1 MQQGSAEL
9 AAAGSNQTPD
19 LKPAKISGVKSIDP
33 KAHLGE
39 EGRRAQFGKAGLMS
53 IITRRVALLGALAP
67 VLAACSGGAKPSGP
81 LPDDMGLGNPGAKV
95 TVVEYAS
102 VACPV
107 CGRWYKEV
115 WPAFKAKYIDTGK
128 IHYVARE
135 MLVGDA
141 SEVAIA
147 ASGFLLAR
155 CAGSDKYF
163 AVTDAVYLSQP
174 GLYDDPSGTLLGI
187 AKKFGL
193 SDAQF
198 NACIRNEGALNAL
211 SLRVANNVKIDHVD
225 ATPTFVING
234 KALDPGYQ
242 PLAALDA
249 AIAQAQ
255 AVK

>member
-1 MQQGSAEL
+1 M
-9 AAAGSNQTPD
+9 T
-19 LKPAKISGVKSIDP
+19 IV
-33 KAHLGE
+33 
-39 EGRRAQFGKAGLMS
+39 
-53 IITRRVALLGALAP
+53 TRRMALLGALAP
-67 VLAACSGGAKPSGP
+67 VLAACGGGAKPTPGP
-81 LPDDMGLGNPGAKV
+81 LPDDMSLGNPAAKV

-115 WPAFKAKYIDTGK
+115 WPAFKAKYVDTGK

-135 MLVGDA
+135 MLVGDQ

-155 CAGSDKYF
+155 CAGKDKYF
-163 AVTDAVYLSQP
+163 AVTDAVYQSQP
-174 GLYDDPSGTLLGI
+174 GLYQDPSGTLLGI

-193 SDAQF
+193 SDAEF
-198 NACIRNEGALNAL
+198 NACIRSEAALNAL

-225 ATPTFVING
+225 STPTFVVNG

-242 PLAALDA
+242 PLAVLDA

-255 AVK
+255 AGK